1 MVGRKGEERE
11 FVRLPFPVLRLSYPL
26 LGRPRGSDVSAL
38 QKQALGMFSPPQL
51 SPSQL
56 AEGSLWSHYLP
67 SSLTVPSEKPEM
79 RIRARL
85 KRPA

>member
-1 MVGRKGEERE
+1 MLTLLRERWPWAWMVGRKGEERE

-38 QKQALGMFSPPQL
+38 QKQVLGMFSPPQR

-56 AEGSLWSHYLP
+56 AEGSL
-67 SSLTVPSEKPEM
+67 
-79 RIRARL
+79 
-85 KRPA
+85 